1 MELFVKEDVIGIM
14 GACEWASEDEMA
26 AECHVPSQ
34 SGRVL
39 WGDVHREYIL
49 KDSGEVGHQVGN
61 LQRVQGKILFAT
73 LLY

>member
-1 MELFVKEDVIGIM
+1 MSEVELFVKEDVIGIM

-39 WGDVHREYIL
+39 WGDVHREY
-49 KDSGEVGHQVGN
+49 
-61 LQRVQGKILFAT
+61 
-73 LLY
+73 